1 MFWCILSAC
10 PSPELFWLSE
20 SVTVL
25 RAGSAMRGGVADSLT
40 GGQPGAG
47 SSVQG
52 LRQISANRHATPSST
67 FPSSVLPGKSGKGA
81 LCPAVLHI
89 SAGFTV

>member
-1 MFWCILSAC
+1 MLSAC
-10 PSPELFWLSE
+10 PLELFWLPE
-20 SVTVL
+20 GVTVL
-25 RAGSAMRGGVADSLT
+25 RAGSATRGGIADSLA

-52 LRQISANRHATPSST
+52 LRQISTNGHATPSSA
-67 FPSSVLPGKSGKGA
+67 FSSPVLPGKSGKGA
-81 LCPAVLHI
+81 FCLALLHV